1 MKLIEAKQGL
11 SILDFWKE
19 GKEFRN
25 ERDSYQTRFSS
36 ARQGRRNGLK
46 NGWGIICP
54 TVGLDWAYEFPDR
67 TGPDAQICQTGPAG
81 SD

>member
-11 SILDFWKE
+11 SILDFSKE

-54 TVGLDWAYEFPDR
+54 TVGLDWIGHMSFLTGQDR
-67 TGPDAQICQTGPAG
+67 KPKFVGPDLHF
-81 SD
+81 